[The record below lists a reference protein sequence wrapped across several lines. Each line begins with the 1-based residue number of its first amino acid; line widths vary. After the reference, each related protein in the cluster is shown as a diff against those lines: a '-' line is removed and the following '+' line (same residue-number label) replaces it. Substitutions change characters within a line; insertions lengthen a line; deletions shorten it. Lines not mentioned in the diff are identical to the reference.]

1 MLDQPQARRKGP
13 TASAASR
20 LQLRKCLGGPS
31 PHSRV
36 VRQRCGRSGA
46 MLGQIIGDLTA
57 TIRRL
62 DDQHYSERHSGFDR
76 RRAL

>member
-1 MLDQPQARRKGP
+1 
-13 TASAASR
+13 
-20 LQLRKCLGGPS
+20 
-31 PHSRV
+31 
-36 VRQRCGRSGA
+36 